1 METKKRTFKQL
12 TDNFIRYELGF
23 RRVFDIPVLNQW
35 FELSKSQKIEDENTK
50 VLQKLQNTLIVR
62 GSKWN
67 EFELSEWFIGPVL
80 SLIDFNTDD
89 VALFAF
95 HDITSIVKNYELS
108 GRPDVMIATGIDEPI
123 VPYFCFQEY
132 KRQTDPDGNPQTQL
146 LGAMI
151 AAQALNKNSQAIY
164 GIYVIGKVWYFVVL
178 QEDKWCESKSYNADD
193 EEIFEIFRIL
203 KALKEI
209 ILKMEIKVDT
219 L

>member
-12 TDNFIRYELGF
+12 NDNFIRYELGF
-23 RRVFDIPVLNQW
+23 RQVSELSILNQW
-35 FELSKSQKIEDENTK
+35 FELSKKHEISNVHLE
-50 VLQKLQNTLIVR
+50 VLKQLQHTLIVR
-62 GSKWN
+62 SSKWN

-89 VALFAF
+89 FALFAF
-95 HDITSIVKNYELS
+95 HDLMATVNNCKLS
-108 GRPDVMIATGIDEPI
+108 GRPDALIATGIDEPI

-151 AAQALNKNSQAIY
+151 AAQELNNNQKPIY
-164 GIYVIGKVWYFVVL
+164 GIYVVGYDWKFVL
-178 QEDKWCESKSYNADD
+178 LRGSEWSESKAYNATD
-193 EEIFEIFRIL
+193 EEIFDIFKML

-209 ILKMEIKVDT
+209 ILSY
-219 L
+219 